1 MIEGTI
7 AEKTAQCCKNVKAIV
22 EAAGSQMDKVVR
34 VGVFLDDMA
43 HFKEMNE
50 EYAKWFSHKPSRS
63 CVAVKQL
70 PLGAPVKI
78 FSFSCLFPEESG

>member
-1 MIEGTI
+1 
-7 AEKTAQCCKNVKAIV
+7 
-22 EAAGSQMDKVVR
+22 MDKVVR

-70 PLGAPVKI
+70 PLGAPVNLL
-78 FSFSCLFPEESG
+78 SFWCSVSEYAR